1 MSAES
6 LIANAQAYA
15 SGVVSDAKSV
25 LNSANN
31 LVLSIGYSY
40 PNPEPVDFPTAP
52 PSSVDLTLPVF
63 DAINLDLP
71 AEPGVAPEFQDIGT
85 VEVGALPV
93 LTDAAPTLVLPTLP
107 SQIAPF
113 NQTAPSINTS
123 IAFPEPPDQLLHPTF
138 DAPVLVDRQEP
149 GKPNVML
156 PSFDAVQP
164 TGIPSAPTDLAA
176 SFDAAYRN
184 AAPSTITMLN
194 GYVDD
199 FIAKH
204 DPSYFTRME
213 KVQAQLDKYLAGG
226 TGFSPAVEDAIYS
239 RARGK
244 NDAEARRSRD
254 SALQDAAARGFTM
267 PPGAAL
273 AIIRGARQA
282 GADNN
287 ARAATDIAIKQAE
300 IEQAN
305 LQFVVT
311 TSAGLRATMLNAALS
326 YHQNLMGIN
335 SQALDYAKS
344 VLGSIIETYNTAV
357 RIYSLKL
364 DGYRTEA
371 SVYETRLKAAMAGIE
386 LYQVEIQALTALTNV
401 DRAKVDV
408 YKARLEGLNSLANV
422 YRAQIDAVTGRVSLE
437 KLKLEVFQAQ
447 AQAYA
452 TVVQGKNAEYQGY
465 SAAIEGQSAIA
476 KIYATRVDAYQA
488 ELGGYKAGIEAKTA
502 AVQAAALTNK
512 SRAEN
517 YGATISGYSSV
528 VQARG
533 EVARTKLEG
542 QRQQLQAFTAQA
554 QAVESDAR
562 VKIEY
567 YRATSS
573 TAIENARMNLTAQ
586 VQQSESQR
594 SFGQTIAQLGQYT
607 SAAYTSLASA
617 SMAGMNS
624 LAAQTISS

>member
-1 MSAES
+1 MSVET
-6 LIANAQAYA
+6 LINDARGYAANLAAKA
-15 SGVVSDAKSV
+15 DSALDDANTRV
-25 LNSANN
+25 LA
-31 LVLSIGYSY
+31 VGYIV
-40 PNPEPVDFPTAP
+40 PNPVHVDFPSAP
-52 PSSVDLTLPVF
+52 PSSIDLTLPVF
-63 DAINLDLP
+63 DVINLDLP
-71 AEPGVAPEFQDIGT
+71 AEPGAAPEFQDIGT

-93 LTDAAPTLVLPTLP
+93 LTAAAPTLVMPTLP

-113 NQTAPSINTS
+113 TQSAPSINTS
-123 IAFPEPPDQLLHPTF
+123 IAFPEPPDQLLYPTF
-138 DAPVLVDRQEP
+138 DAPVLADRQEP
-149 GKPNVML
+149 AKPNVML
-156 PSFDAVQP
+156 PSFDALQP

-176 SFDAAYRN
+176 SFDDAYRN
-184 AAPSTITMLN
+184 AAPSTVTMLN

-204 DPSYFTRME
+204 DPGYFTRME
-213 KVQAQLDKYLAGG
+213 KVQAQLDRYLAGG

-244 NDAEARRSRD
+244 NDAETRRARD

-344 VLGSIIETYNTAV
+344 VLSSIIETYNTAV

-364 DGYRTEA
+364 DGYRAEA

-401 DRAKVDV
+401 DKARVDV
-408 YKARLEGLNSLANV
+408 YRARLEGLNSLANV

-533 EVARTKLEG
+533 EVARTQLEG

-554 QAVESDAR
+554 QAVEANAR
-562 VKIEY
+562 VMLEF
-567 YRATSS
+567 YRVTSS
-573 TAIENARMNLTAQ
+573 TAIENARMDLAAQ
-586 VQQSESQR
+586 VQQSESTR
-594 SFGQTIAQLGQYT
+594 EFGKALASLGQSTAQVYSGVAS
-607 SAAYTSLASA
+607 SAL
-617 SMAGMNS
+617 AGMNS
-624 LAAQTISS
+624 LASQNQNL